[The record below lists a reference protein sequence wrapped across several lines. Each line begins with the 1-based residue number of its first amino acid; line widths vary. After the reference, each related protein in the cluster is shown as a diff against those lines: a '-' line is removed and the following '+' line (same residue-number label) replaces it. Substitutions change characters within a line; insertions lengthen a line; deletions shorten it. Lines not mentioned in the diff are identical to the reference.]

1 MKFSMHYVDSMSYG
15 DCMRSLILAGGRSS
29 RMGRDKALIEI
40 EGEACIAR
48 IAMALAEAG
57 REPIRI
63 AVAEPEDVES
73 YGAVID
79 PQIEVEWVLDAEPYS
94 GPIEAL
100 VEAFEDPLVVSETIQ
115 LAPVDVPW
123 VESGLFVSL
132 EDALA
137 SSDVLVMPSDG
148 VWNHPLLALVRPD
161 LVLSRL
167 VSGDRRPLHLQFAEM
182 PHSILLEDAE
192 MLRNVNQPEDL
203 K

>member
-1 MKFSMHYVDSMSYG
+1 MRFSTHCADLMSCG
-15 DCMRSLILAGGRSS
+15 DWMRSLLLAGGRSS
-29 RMGRDKALIEI
+29 RMGIDKALLEVD
-40 EGEACIAR
+40 GVACIAR

-63 AVAEPEDVES
+63 AVADPEDIES

-79 PQIEVEWVLDAEPYS
+79 SQIEVEWVLDAEPHS

-100 VEAFEDPLVVSETIQ
+100 VEAFEDPLVESETIQ

-132 EDALA
+132 EDSLGP
-137 SSDVLVMPSDG
+137 SDALVMPSDG

-161 LVLSRL
+161 SVLSRL

-182 PHSILLEDAE
+182 PHSILLEDAT
-192 MLRNVNQPEDL
+192 MLRNVNRPEDL
-203 K
+203 E